1 MGFRAVPGVLLDV
14 LIPKT
19 CDKLLPLLPQA
30 SGRGG
35 ELHEG
40 WGECAEQSRR
50 RRVEHH
56 DGGTQISS
64 FHTQDSSN
72 FTNNPMIRRPPIS
85 YIKLSITRWWITRH
99 SSTAA
104 ATAAKKKLPPSS
116 SLHHHD
122 LPSFLAHARRTG
134 LSPTSTLYT
143 GTRYEYIC
151 LQTLARLSFT
161 LTRTGG
167 RADHGI
173 DLLGHWHP
181 ANASSSLSHPL
192 RVLVQCKAL
201 RSKPAPALIRE
212 LEGIYAGAPAGWRNG
227 DTTIAVL
234 VAKRP
239 ATKGVREALRCSR
252 VPVVWVML
260 EDLAERD
267 GGYVEEEEEM
277 GRVRQILWNAKVIEL
292 GVEGLGVGVRYLS
305 SPSSSSGER
314 RRVDGGG
321 KVEKEIVLTW
331 KGEPVV
337 AGREEE
343 G

>member
-1 MGFRAVPGVLLDV
+1 
-14 LIPKT
+14 
-19 CDKLLPLLPQA
+19 
-30 SGRGG
+30 
-35 ELHEG
+35 
-40 WGECAEQSRR
+40 
-50 RRVEHH
+50 
-56 DGGTQISS
+56 
-64 FHTQDSSN
+64 
-72 FTNNPMIRRPPIS
+72 MIRRPPIS

-99 SSTAA
+99 SSTVVAITT
-104 ATAAKKKLPPSS
+104 TAAQKKLPPSS
-116 SLHHHD
+116 SIHHHD
-122 LPSFLAHARRTG
+122 LPSFLAHARRTR

-167 RADHGI
+167 RADYGI
-173 DLLGHWHP
+173 DLVGHWHP
-181 ANASSSLSHPL
+181 ANASSSSSSSSSSLPSHPL

-252 VPVVWVML
+252 VPVMWVML
-260 EDLAERD
+260 EELAERD
-267 GGYVEEEEEM
+267 GGYVEEAEEEK

-305 SPSSSSGER
+305 PSSSSGEKR
-314 RRVDGGG
+314 GDNRGRS
-321 KVEKEIVLTW
+321 VEKEVVLTW

>member
-1 MGFRAVPGVLLDV
+1 
-14 LIPKT
+14 
-19 CDKLLPLLPQA
+19 
-30 SGRGG
+30 
-35 ELHEG
+35 
-40 WGECAEQSRR
+40 
-50 RRVEHH
+50 
-56 DGGTQISS
+56 
-64 FHTQDSSN
+64 
-72 FTNNPMIRRPPIS
+72 MIRRPPIS
-85 YIKLSITRWWITRH
+85 YIKLSITRWWNTRH

-104 ATAAKKKLPPSS
+104 ATATAAKKLPLSS
-116 SLHHHD
+116 SSIHHHD

-181 ANASSSLSHPL
+181 ANASSSLPHPL

-267 GGYVEEEEEM
+267 GGYVEEM
-277 GRVRQILWNAKVIEL
+277 GRIRQILWNAKVNGL

-305 SPSSSSGER
+305 PSSSSGEKR
-314 RRVDGGG
+314 GDDGGR
-321 KVEKEIVLTW
+321 KVEKEVVLTW

-337 AGREEE
+337 VAGREKRGLDDDDGEE
-343 G
+343 EEEEDKSSG